1 METIAVDFRS
11 FLMAFVPMFV
21 AVDALGVLPMFIA
34 LTEGMDKTERK
45 KLLWQSVLTAM
56 ITALAFV
63 FIGKTVFHLMGI
75 TLYDFMI
82 AGGFLLFL
90 IATSDLIVGAKIARR
105 VDTVGVVPLGVP
117 LIAGPAVLTT
127 ALMLIDIHG
136 ILITALSIILNI
148 LIAGAVLSSID
159 FWSRLL
165 GRAGSQ
171 AVSKIASLLL
181 AAIAV
186 MMIRKGF
193 TAIIQNLSQINR

>member
-1 METIAVDFRS
+1 MDAITFDVKS

-21 AVDALGVLPMFIA
+21 AVDALGILPMFIA
-34 LTEGMDKTERK
+34 LTEGMEKTDRN
-45 KLLWQSVLTAM
+45 KLLQQSVLTAM

-63 FIGKTVFHLMGI
+63 LIGKTVFHLMGI

-90 IATSDLIVGAKIARR
+90 IATSDLIIGAKLARR

-127 ALMLIDIHG
+127 ALMLIDLHG

-148 LIAGAVLSSID
+148 LIAGVVLRTVD
-159 FWSRLL
+159 FWTRLM

-171 AVSKIASLLL
+171 ALSKIASLLL

-193 TAIIQNLSQINR
+193 TAIIHP